1 MSTMKKRIHKT
12 IVSAMFASLVCVATM
27 LIKIPVPATNGYI
40 HTGDCIVLISGWLL
54 GGVYG
59 TLAAGIGSA
68 LADILLAY
76 PLYVPGT
83 FVIKAL
89 VALTALV
96 IYKLLHAKINRFFA
110 YALSSVVAEA
120 VMVAGYFVY
129 EALFLSYGIGA
140 AASIPANL
148 IQGAGGV
155 LISVVIMGLIKDNK
169 YIKNFMGFDA

>member
-40 HTGDCIVLISGWLL
+40 HTGDGIVLVCGWML

-89 VALTALV
+89 VALIAFA
-96 IYKLLHAKINRFFA
+96 IYNPVSAKKNKFLA
-110 YALSSVVAEA
+110 YVLSAVVAEA
-120 VMVAGYFVY
+120 AMVLGYFVY
-129 EALFLSYGIGA
+129 EAVLLGYGFGA
-140 AASIPANL
+140 LASVPANL

-169 YIKNFMGFDA
+169 YIKNFMGFEA